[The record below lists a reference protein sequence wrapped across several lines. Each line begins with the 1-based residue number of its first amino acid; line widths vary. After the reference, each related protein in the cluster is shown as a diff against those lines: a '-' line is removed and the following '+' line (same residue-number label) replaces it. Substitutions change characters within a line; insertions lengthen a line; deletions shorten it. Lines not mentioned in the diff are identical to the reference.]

1 MVDSGSNDSWDD
13 EEDDVD
19 DNTAWEPP
27 GHLTS
32 PGDAEVEVDDDAD
45 QAMFFTVT
53 NPPGTV
59 SVTALGNGMPIRV
72 DLAPKVVEMTE
83 SQLTEEISVIA
94 GLASRQAKAG
104 QHLLV
109 SSLMQ
114 RMGHDKVSVRSFV
127 EYELGLPS
135 VETVLAE
142 KSEVFANRYTDEWH

>member
-1 MVDSGSNDSWDD
+1 VVDSGSNASWDD
-13 EEDDVD
+13 EDDDFYD
-19 DNTAWEPP
+19 DTAWETP
-27 GHLTS
+27 GQFAS
-32 PGDAEVEVDDDAD
+32 PGGEEVEVDDSAD

-72 DLAPKVVEMTE
+72 DLAPKAVEMTE
-83 SQLTEEISVIA
+83 SQLTEEICVIA
-94 GLASRQAKAG
+94 GLASRHAKAG

-109 SSLMQ
+109 SSLMK
-114 RMGHDKVSVRSFV
+114 RMGHDSVSVRSFV

>member
-1 MVDSGSNDSWDD
+1 MTTRRGRHPAN
-13 EEDDVD
+13 
-19 DNTAWEPP
+19 
-27 GHLTS
+27 LTS
-32 PGDAEVEVDDDAD
+32 PGEAEVEVDDDAD

-83 SQLTEEISVIA
+83 SQLTDEICVIA
-94 GLASRQAKAG
+94 GLASRHAKAG

-142 KSEVFANRYTDEWH
+142 KSEVFASRYTDERH